1 MQIIYTTSKTLDEL
15 TQIQQLQAENHRS
28 NLSIELQSSDGFL
41 TVKHSLQL
49 LEQMNIVTPH
59 IIAKEGD
66 HVVGYALGMSKD
78 FVSRIPELRMMFE
91 MIDHV
96 KTDEFDL
103 SAMDY
108 IIMGQICVK
117 KDYRGKGIFQGLYQL
132 YFERYKGTF
141 PFVITEVA
149 VRNSKSLQAH
159 QKVGFRIIHQYI
171 EKDVDEW
178 AILCY

>member
-1 MQIIYTTSKTLDEL
+1 MPIIYTTASSTDEL
-15 TQIQQLQAENHRS
+15 HQIQQLQTENHRS
-28 NLSIELQSSDGFL
+28 NLSVELQSSDGFL

-49 LEQMNIVTPH
+49 LEQMNTVTPH
-59 IIAKEGD
+59 IIAKDGD

-78 FVSRIPELRMMFE
+78 FVSRIPELRMMFD
-91 MIDHV
+91 MIDQV
-96 KTDEFDL
+96 KTVEFDL

-132 YFERYKGTF
+132 YFERYKGLF
-141 PFVITEVA
+141 PYIITEVA
-149 VRNSKSLQAH
+149 IRNTKSLFAH

-171 EKDVDEW
+171 EEGVDEW